1 MEIKLIKPTLEY
13 ANDIMKY
20 RREFLELGDDM
31 AGCGNLRDC
40 SSAKEWIDRIDLL
53 ESKETCPSDM
63 VTSNTYIAVR
73 LTDNKIVGVIDF
85 RHNIDNHPI
94 LSVWGGH
101 IGYSVRPCER
111 KKGYATE
118 ILRQNI
124 INCKEYGL
132 DKILITCDYDN
143 VGSEKVILANRG
155 VFESDIEADGTIKK
169 RYWIKL

>member
-13 ANDIMKY
+13 ANDIIKY

-40 SSAKEWIDRIDLL
+40 SSAKEWIDRIGLL

-118 ILRQNI
+118 MLRQNI

-143 VGSEKVILANRG
+143 VGSEKVILANGG